1 MRNIGNNPTAAS
13 TILSNLS
20 TNKPAVSI
28 RAIGGGLTNTVLSN
42 SVDNPSTIYFTESGI
57 MLAGYL
63 VAEGLSTN
71 QRKVIDHLGNVITVS
86 DNAAT
91 TSTGIQ
97 FNGTNVTILA
107 DNTDGEIHLV
117 SNSGVFVG
125 SNSTSA
131 NLVATQS
138 WVTNAINDAAAQGGY
153 TLPTAATN
161 TKGGIKVDGTT
172 FTVNSSDQ
180 ITLTGYSVTSGNNNV
195 RNITISGT
203 STTISGNTVYIPTAT
218 YVGNSSS
225 DSTKKVATKAD
236 ATAAAAAVQLKWS

>member
-91 TSTGIQ
+91 TSTGI
-97 FNGTNVTILA
+97 
-107 DNTDGEIHLV
+107 
-117 SNSGVFVG
+117 
-125 SNSTSA
+125 
-131 NLVATQS
+131 
-138 WVTNAINDAAAQGGY
+138 
-153 TLPTAATN
+153 
-161 TKGGIKVDGTT
+161 
-172 FTVNSSDQ
+172 
-180 ITLTGYSVTSGNNNV
+180 
-195 RNITISGT
+195 
-203 STTISGNTVYIPTAT
+203 
-218 YVGNSSS
+218 
-225 DSTKKVATKAD
+225 
-236 ATAAAAAVQLKWS
+236 